1 MYTAFNCNQLE
12 FDISLLN
19 DNDVAFCFDYR
30 ENRVSLERE
39 DLKEPWEKPVM
50 RSGAMM

>member
-1 MYTAFNCNQLE
+1 MYTAFSCNQLK

-19 DNDVAFCFDYR
+19 DNDVAFCLDYR

-39 DLKEPWEKPVM
+39 DLKELWERPVM